1 MSSETET
8 AMLALKA
15 ALDASA
21 DLPAVR
27 RDPVFEDVFE
37 ELAAAL
43 NPSPSAPA
51 TPDYLTVLAFRHGA
65 AVETTRR
72 FGAGPDAFELVR
84 NAEIELYV
92 AGAEGDGLNAAFD
105 AALSAVY
112 AAVEADPTLGDDVIR
127 AEIVEPPELGTD
139 AAGSKAVLTAVIRV
153 QLTYVSPRSY

>member
-1 MSSETET
+1 MSSETEV

-15 ALDASA
+15 ALDASTV
-21 DLPAVR
+21 LPAVR

-37 ELAAAL
+37 ELTAFDPPYATIVAL
-43 NPSPSAPA
+43 
-51 TPDYLTVLAFRHGA
+51 RHGD

-92 AGAEGDGLNAAFD
+92 AGAEGDGLNTAFD

-112 AAVEADPTLGDDVIR
+112 AAIEADPTLGADVIR
-127 AEIVEPPELGTD
+127 AEIVEQPELGTD
-139 AAGSKAVLTAVIRV
+139 AAGSKAVLTALIRA

>member
-1 MSSETET
+1 MSSETEV

-37 ELAAAL
+37 ALGAPDSGYSTILAL
-43 NPSPSAPA
+43 
-51 TPDYLTVLAFRHGA
+51 RHGE

-72 FGAGPDAFELVR
+72 LGSGPDAYELVR
-84 NAEIELYV
+84 NADVEFYV
-92 AGAEGDGLNAAFD
+92 AGAEGPGLNAAFD
-105 AALSAVY
+105 AGVSAIY
-112 AAVEADPTLGDDVIR
+112 AAVEADDTLGGDVVG
-127 AEIVEPPELGTD
+127 AEIVEPPTLGTD
-139 AAGSKAVLTAVIRV
+139 QAGSKAVLTAQIRV